1 MLESVLKASMIFK
14 ATYLT
19 KEYKWH
25 QCTYFSIVLQQII
38 SKVNCTKIIEEIGKG
53 ELKVG
58 DTKEMDFVDRL
69 NYRYGTWTEDFR
81 AAVIPPGNIVVIG

>member
-38 SKVNCTKIIEEIGKG
+38 SKVNCTKIIEEIG
-53 ELKVG
+53 
-58 DTKEMDFVDRL
+58 
-69 NYRYGTWTEDFR
+69 YGTWTEDFR
-81 AAVIPPGNIVVIG
+81 AAVKPPGNIVVIG